1 MRPSLAL
8 VLLSA
13 ALAVPAAAS
22 PAPAPQALREPS
34 PLVRGDQF
42 SRRLLSP
49 LAAEDVHR
57 FLQAGGR
64 RLAPEAFVPGTES
77 VELFV
82 PKKAPPGGYGL
93 LVFIPPVDEFPL
105 PRDWHAAL
113 EKRGL
118 IVAMPR
124 KAGNDADVIG
134 RRIPLALHAHHH
146 ASANFAI
153 DPERVY
159 VGGFSGGARLA
170 QRIAIAWP
178 DVFRGSLQFA
188 GSVVVGE
195 NRLPPPPRELL
206 ELARQRSRFVLV
218 SGSLDLPNRRNDGE
232 ARARLE
238 ALCFAGVR
246 GFGPP
251 RLDHWVPD
259 GRAFAKALDQL
270 EAPVADEAGAACASA
285 LDADVA
291 QALDA
296 VEQQLAKGDAAGARN
311 VLTLLDDR
319 FGGLAAPRSLGLARR
334 IMAALSENAD

>member
-13 ALAVPAAAS
+13 ALVAPAAAS
-22 PAPAPQALREPS
+22 SAPAAQVLREAS
-34 PLVRGDQF
+34 PLVSGEEF

-49 LAAEDVHR
+49 LSAEDVHR

-64 RLAPEAFVPGTES
+64 RLAPEAFVPGAEA

-82 PKKAPPGGYGL
+82 PKQAPPGGYGL
-93 LVFIPPVDEFPL
+93 LVFIPPADEFPL
-105 PRDWHAAL
+105 PRDWQAAL

-118 IVAMPR
+118 VVAMPR

-134 RRIPLALHAHHH
+134 RRIPLALHAHQH
-146 ASANFAI
+146 ATANFVI

-159 VGGFSGGARLA
+159 IGGFSGGARLA

-206 ELARQRSRFVLV
+206 DLARQRSRFVLV
-218 SGSLDLPNRRNDGE
+218 SGSLDLPNRRNDAE
-232 ARARLE
+232 SRARLE
-238 ALCFAGVR
+238 SLCFAGVS

-251 RLDHWVPD
+251 RLDHWVPE
-259 GRAFAKALDQL
+259 GRAFAKALAQL
-270 EAPVADEAGAACASA
+270 EAPLPANGDATCAQA
-285 LDADVA
+285 LDADVTR
-291 QALDA
+291 ALDA
-296 VEQQLAKGDAAGARN
+296 VENQLARGDAPGARN
-311 VLTLLDDR
+311 ALTALDDR
-319 FGGLAAPRSLGLARR
+319 FGGLAAPRSLELARR
-334 IMAALSENAD
+334 IMAALPENAD

>member
-1 MRPSLAL
+1 MRSCLVSLVLSFALAL
-8 VLLSA
+8 
-13 ALAVPAAAS
+13 PAAAS
-22 PAPAPQALREPS
+22 SSPAPQLLREPS
-34 PLVRGDQF
+34 PLVRGEEF

-49 LAAEDVHR
+49 LSADDVHR

-64 RLAPEAFVPGTES
+64 RLAPESFSAGADAVDLYVPA
-77 VELFV
+77 
-82 PKKAPPGGYGL
+82 KAPPGGYGL
-93 LVFIPPVDEFPL
+93 LVFIPPADEFPL

-146 ASANFAI
+146 ATANFAI
-153 DPERVY
+153 DPTRVY

-195 NRLPPPPRELL
+195 NLLPPPPRDLL
-206 ELARQRSRFVLV
+206 DLARQRSRFVLV
-218 SGSLDLPNRRNDGE
+218 SGSLDLPNRRNDAE

-238 ALCFAGVR
+238 SLCFAGVR

-251 RLDHWVPD
+251 RLDHWVPE
-259 GRAFAKALDQL
+259 GRAFAKALEQL
-270 EAPVADEAGAACASA
+270 EAPVPADADDACASK
-285 LDADVA
+285 LDAEVA

-296 VEQQLAKGDAAGARN
+296 VEDQLARGDAAGARN
-311 VLTLLDDR
+311 TLTRLDDQ
-319 FGGLAAPRSLGLARR
+319 FGGLAAPRSHELARR
-334 IMAALSENAD
+334 IMAALPVNAD

>member
-1 MRPSLAL
+1 MRSCLVSL
-8 VLLSA
+8 VLSF

-22 PAPAPQALREPS
+22 SSPAPQLLREPS
-34 PLVRGDQF
+34 PLVRGEEF

-49 LAAEDVHR
+49 LSADDVHR

-64 RLAPEAFVPGTES
+64 RLAPESFSAGADAVDLYVPA
-77 VELFV
+77 
-82 PKKAPPGGYGL
+82 KAPPGGYGL
-93 LVFIPPVDEFPL
+93 LVFIPPADEFPL

-146 ASANFAI
+146 ATANFAI
-153 DPERVY
+153 DPTRVY

-195 NRLPPPPRELL
+195 NLLPPPPRDLL
-206 ELARQRSRFVLV
+206 DLARQRSRFVLV
-218 SGSLDLPNRRNDGE
+218 SGSLDLPNRRNDAE

-238 ALCFAGVR
+238 SLCFAGVR

-259 GRAFAKALDQL
+259 GRAFAKALEQL
-270 EAPVADEAGAACASA
+270 EAPVPADADDACASK

-291 QALDA
+291 RALDA
-296 VEQQLAKGDAAGARN
+296 VEDQLARGDAAGARN
-311 VLTLLDDR
+311 TLTRLDDQ
-319 FGGLAAPRSLGLARR
+319 FGGLAAPRSHELARR
-334 IMAALSENAD
+334 IMAALPANAD

>member
-1 MRPSLAL
+1 MYPWLAL
-8 VLLSA
+8 LVISATLSA
-13 ALAVPAAAS
+13 PAAAS
-22 PAPAPQALREPS
+22 SPATPQVLDEPS
-34 PLVRGDQF
+34 PLVNGEEF

-49 LAAEDVHR
+49 LSAADIHR
-57 FLQAGGR
+57 FLQASGR
-64 RLAPEAFVPGTES
+64 RLAPEDFVAG
-77 VELFV
+77 VEAVDLYV
-82 PKKAPPGGYGL
+82 PAKAPPGGYGL
-93 LVFIPPVDEFPL
+93 LVFIPPADDFPL

-118 IVAMPR
+118 VVAMPR

-146 ASANFAI
+146 ASANLAI

-195 NRLPPPPRELL
+195 NLLPPPPRDLL
-206 ELARQRSRFVLV
+206 DLARQRSRFVLV
-218 SGSLDLPNRRNDGE
+218 SGSLDLPNRRNDAE

-238 ALCFAGVR
+238 SLCFAGVR

-270 EAPVADEAGAACASA
+270 ETPVPAEGHDACART
-285 LDADVA
+285 LDAEVA

-296 VEQQLAKGDAAGARN
+296 VDGQLARGDAAGARN
-311 VLTLLDDR
+311 ALTQLDDR
-319 FGGLAAPRSLGLARR
+319 FGGLAAPRSLELARR
-334 IMAALSENAD
+334 IMAALPENAD

>member
-13 ALAVPAAAS
+13 ALVAPVAAS
-22 PAPAPQALREPS
+22 SAPATQVLREPS
-34 PLVRGDQF
+34 PLVSGEEF

-49 LAAEDVHR
+49 LSAEDVHR
-57 FLQAGGR
+57 FLQADGR
-64 RLAPEAFVPGTES
+64 RLAPEAFVPGAEV

-82 PKKAPPGGYGL
+82 PKQAPPGGYGL
-93 LVFIPPVDEFPL
+93 LVFIPPADEFPL
-105 PRDWHAAL
+105 PRDWQAAL
-113 EKRGL
+113 EQRGL
-118 IVAMPR
+118 VVAMPR

-134 RRIPLALHAHHH
+134 RRIPLALHAYHH
-146 ASANFAI
+146 ATANFAI

-195 NRLPPPPRELL
+195 NLLPPPPRDLL
-206 ELARQRSRFVLV
+206 DLARQRSRFVLV
-218 SGSLDLPNRRNDGE
+218 SGSLDLPNRRNDAE

-259 GRAFAKALDQL
+259 GRAFAKALAQL
-270 EAPVADEAGAACASA
+270 EAPLPVEADPACAQT

-291 QALDA
+291 RSLDA
-296 VEQQLAKGDAAGARN
+296 VENQLDRGDAAGARAA
-311 VLTLLDDR
+311 LTALDDR
-319 FGGLAAPRSLGLARR
+319 FGGLAAPRSLDLARR
-334 IMAALSENAD
+334 IMAALPENAD